1 MGRCDEGHHVVNFSK
16 TRVGIG
22 LGDGE
27 APQAALDVRGDIRYI
42 TMAPIALPTLY
53 DHILAGRNGRGIYP
67 ILGTNGG
74 TRVYNVYC
82 EPDIYGGGWMC
93 FSQIPRMPDKLVYG
107 YQSRNWSLFANAVG
121 NSGVLLDPQN
131 STGARRHSTFS
142 VPMNIIAAGG
152 TSGFD
157 IDVLMMAYGNALR
170 LHGNEGIKCGAVWRG
185 VNLQGAF
192 NSEHAS
198 AVSTS
203 GLATSSDGVNF
214 TTRSYSLSNSSGWD
228 YSISIAAGSGEGS
241 YGHNVA
247 ATGGYIVHSDTTTGG
262 FSLYCGSMEGPA
274 GSATFLPESGF
285 EYLRFFVRPSS
296 F

>member
-53 DHILAGRNGRGIYP
+53 DHILAGRNGRGMYP

-82 EPDIYGGGWMC
+82 EPDMYGGGWMC
-93 FSQIPRMPDKLVYG
+93 FSQIPRIPDKLVYS
-107 YQSRNWSLFANAVG
+107 YQGRNWSLFADAVG
-121 NSGVLLDPQN
+121 NSGVLLMPTGG
-131 STGARRHSTFS
+131 TGARRHSTFS

-152 TSGFD
+152 ATGYD
-157 IDVLMMAYGNALR
+157 IDVLLMAYGDGLR
-170 LHGNEGIKCGAVWRG
+170 NHQAAGAKCGAIWRG
-185 VNLQGAF
+185 VNLQAAM

-198 AVSTS
+198 AVGSS
-203 GLATSSDGVNF
+203 GLATSSDGVDF
-214 TTRSYSLSNSSGWD
+214 TAQSYSLTNSSGWD
-228 YSISIAAGSGEGS
+228 FSITTGTNSGVGS
-241 YGHNVA
+241 YGHNSD
-247 ATGGYIVHSDTTTGG
+247 ATGGYIVHNDLNNGG
-262 FSLYCGSMEGPA
+262 FVLYCNSILGPGGTA
-274 GSATFLPESGF
+274 AYSNNSGF
-285 EYLRFFVRPSS
+285 EYVRFFVRPSS